1 MTTRKIPIIDVGPGS
16 QGDGEDGL
24 ELDYPVLPKEMNTFS
39 LPPLPE
45 PEDIYRAPQVLETL
59 QRLLDAIENP
69 RQDSTTPR
77 IQLSA
82 LPPDQLEL
90 LNQLLGEGE
99 VSIRVDA
106 GDSRWLIQE
115 SVLAGV
121 WRLRQPQTG
130 ADWIEV
136 GPIPSLV
143 LEFGLKDGR
152 AGLDLPQAPP
162 PAGVSTATAL
172 LVELRDQQAHYR
184 AGNQSHIINLSLL
197 PHSQADLDY
206 LAAQLGGG
214 NTLILSRGYGNCRIS
229 ATAVANI
236 WWVQYFNSEDSLIV
250 NSLEVVDMPA
260 VAMAAPEDLEDSAT
274 RLRELMDLLQ

>member
-1 MTTRKIPIIDVGPGS
+1 MTTRKIPTIEVGPGS
-16 QGDGEDGL
+16 QGDGEDGI

-45 PEDIYRAPQVLETL
+45 PEVISRAPQVLETL
-59 QRLLDAIENP
+59 QRLLDSIENP

-77 IQLSA
+77 IELSA
-82 LPPDQLEL
+82 LPPDQIAL

-99 VSIRVDA
+99 VSIRVGSGNDQ
-106 GDSRWLIQE
+106 WLIQE
-115 SVLAGV
+115 SVLAGI
-121 WRLRQPQTG
+121 WRLSQPDSG

-143 LEFGLKDGR
+143 LEFGLRDGHARLDPPR
-152 AGLDLPQAPP
+152 APA

-172 LVELRDQQAHYR
+172 LVELRDQQANYR
-184 AGNQSHIINLSLL
+184 PGRQSHIINLSLL

-206 LAAQLGGG
+206 LAAQLGDG

-274 RLRELMDLLQ
+274 RLRELMELLQ